1 MDILEPYDNNKSF
14 TSCIERTSIAIGTSL
29 TWSLVS
35 SCQDSRLS
43 VSSKSSQWTNFL
55 SWGPNQTAIDVKILS
70 IYINDL
76 SSSNILHLGNWHK
89 LWSGRNDCKK
99 TTQLGKISFYWL
111 KLNQE
116 IVILPGQFSA
126 CCQCDN
132 SNLTKTENQ
141 WRSEYY
147 KTSFTDNS
155 HEDLFYLKCIWIRS
169 NVKLNWIHAVRPFM
183 IK

>member
-99 TTQLGKISFYWL
+99 TTQLGKISFIGWNWIKKLWYYQDNSQHVANVTIPIWL
-111 KLNQE
+111 KQRTSEGQNITKPVLQT
-116 IVILPGQFSA
+116 IVM
-126 CCQCDN
+126 
-132 SNLTKTENQ
+132 KTC
-141 WRSEYY
+141 S
-147 KTSFTDNS
+147 
-155 HEDLFYLKCIWIRS
+155 I
-169 NVKLNWIHAVRPFM
+169 
-183 IK
+183 